1 MTYIG
6 FDIGGTKCAACLG
19 VKREGGID
27 IVAKRAFPTPKP
39 WQAAVEA
46 LFRAAEELLRAHG
59 EPVSA
64 CGFSCGGSDLAAKK
78 KADGLMAGAGAK
90 VKRTPETYLAV
101 IDGQVQLLQPPAEP
115 QSSLLDTV
123 RPLIAALRTMR
134 AAKKQTTN
142 E

>member
-1 MTYIG
+1 MS
-6 FDIGGTKCAACLG
+6 
-19 VKREGGID
+19 
-27 IVAKRAFPTPKP
+27 
-39 WQAAVEA
+39 
-46 LFRAAEELLRAHG
+46 ELLKIFEFTTREVRDLAR
-59 EPVSA
+59 EQSVADAPVTVDGVTIIPISTVS

-101 IDGQVQLLQPPAEP
+101 IDGQVQILQPPAEP

-123 RPLIAALRTMR
+123 RPLIAALRVMR
-134 AAKKQTTN
+134 AAKKQADN

>member
-1 MTYIG
+1 MS
-6 FDIGGTKCAACLG
+6 
-19 VKREGGID
+19 
-27 IVAKRAFPTPKP
+27 
-39 WQAAVEA
+39 
-46 LFRAAEELLRAHG
+46 ELLKIFEFTTREVRDLAR
-59 EPVSA
+59 EQSVADAPVTVDGVTIIPISSVS

-101 IDGQVQLLQPPAEP
+101 IDRQVQLLQPPAEP

-123 RPLIAALRTMR
+123 RPLIAALRAMR